1 MVLTSPVEQPG
12 TMEERCMKIM
22 LAGIALSALATAP
35 VSADLP
41 ALIPRDALF
50 GNPVKASPEISPDG
64 KLLAYLAPS
73 NGVLSVWVRTIGEND
88 DRVIA
93 SDPERPIRIIQW
105 QGDSRHVLYLQD
117 KGGNENFHIFSV
129 STDGGTAR
137 DLTPNP
143 KVRADI
149 DDIDPAF
156 PNTALIEKNERDPHF
171 FDVYRLDL
179 QSGHAVLD
187 TQNPGDVAGWTA
199 DWKMT
204 IRAALVQNADGSSLV
219 RVRDNAT
226 APWRTLVTFSA
237 EDGFN
242 APLAFSPDGSALYII
257 DAKDANA
264 ARLMKYDLVSGKGA
278 VVLADPRYDV
288 TDAVIDAKTKELF
301 AAAIERDRVD
311 WTVLDPQ
318 YGPDFDAL
326 RSLHAGDFD
335 ITGAS
340 ADGKTWIVGYDSDN
354 GPFAYY
360 TYSRDSRNGSLLF
373 YTRPA
378 LLNYQLA
385 PMQPISYKARDGLEI
400 HGYLTLPQGVA
411 PKNLPTVL
419 FVHGGPWGRDSWGY
433 NADVQWLANR
443 GYAVLQV
450 NFRASTGYGKAFLN
464 AGNKQ
469 WAGTMRTDLVDAKNW
484 AVQQGYSD
492 PKRFAV
498 MGGSYGGYA
507 TLAAVTFTPTE
518 FTCGVDIVGPSN
530 LNTLLASIP
539 PYWQTERA
547 QFSLR
552 MGTDPSFLASQSPL
566 FKADRIKVPLLIG
579 QGLNDPRV
587 NHRESDQIVAAMRK
601 NDIPVIYVVFPDE
614 GHGFAR
620 PENNKRFNAE
630 TEVFLGK
637 CLGGRVE
644 PAGPD
649 ESISAFLK

>member
-1 MVLTSPVEQPG
+1 M
-12 TMEERCMKIM
+12 
-22 LAGIALSALATAP
+22 P

-41 ALIPRDALF
+41 PLIPRDVLF
-50 GNPVKASPEISPDG
+50 GNPLKTSPQISPDG
-64 KLLAYLAPS
+64 KMLAYLAPS
-73 NGVLSVWVRTIGEND
+73 NGVLSVWVRTIGRND

-93 SDPERPIRIIQW
+93 TDPSRPIRDISW

-117 KGGNENFHIFSV
+117 KGGNENFHIFAV
-129 STDGGTAR
+129 SINGGDSR

-143 KVRADI
+143 KVRAGI
-149 DDIDPAF
+149 DDIDPAY
-156 PNTALIEKNERDPHF
+156 PDTALIETNERDPHY

-179 QSGHAVLD
+179 VSGKAVLD

-199 DWKMT
+199 DNKMT
-204 IRAALVQNADGSSLV
+204 IRAALVQNPDGSSLV
-219 RVRDNAT
+219 RVRDSASA

-237 EDGFN
+237 DDGFN
-242 APLAFSPDGSALYII
+242 APLAFSPDGSALYVI

-264 ARLMKYDLVSGKGA
+264 ARLVRYDVASGKA
-278 VVLADPRYDV
+278 TVVLADPNYDV
-288 TDAVIDAKTKELF
+288 TDAAIDAKTKELF
-301 AAAIERDRVD
+301 AAAIERDRVN

-318 YGPDFDAL
+318 YNADFDAV
-326 RSLHAGDFD
+326 RRLHAGDLQ
-335 ITGAS
+335 ITNMS
-340 ADGKTWIVGYDSDN
+340 ADGKTWIVGYNNDS
-354 GPFAYY
+354 GPFSYY
-360 TYSRDSRNGSLLF
+360 TYNRDSQQGSLLF

-400 HGYLTLPQGVA
+400 HGYLTLPPGVA

-433 NADVQWLANR
+433 SAYVQWLANR
-443 GYAVLQV
+443 GYAVLQA

-469 WAGTMRTDLVDAKNW
+469 WAGTMRTDLIDAKNW

-492 PKRFAV
+492 PKRFAI

-507 TLAAVTFTPTE
+507 TLAAVTFTPTA
-518 FTCGVDIVGPSN
+518 FTCAVDIVGPSN

-539 PYWQTERA
+539 PYWQTDRA

-552 MGTDPSFLASQSPL
+552 MGSDPAFLNSQSPL
-566 FKADRIKVPLLIG
+566 FKADQIKAPLLIG

-601 NDIPVIYVVFPDE
+601 NDIPVTYVVFPDE

-630 TEVFLGK
+630 TEAFLGK

-644 PAGPD
+644 PAAPD

>member
-1 MVLTSPVEQPG
+1 
-12 TMEERCMKIM
+12 MKQCFVKTV
-22 LAGIALSALATAP
+22 LAGVALSALATAP

-41 ALIPRDALF
+41 PLIPRDVLF
-50 GNPVKASPEISPDG
+50 GNPVKASPQISPDG
-64 KLLAYLAPS
+64 KMLAYLAPS
-73 NGVLSVWVRTIGEND
+73 NNVLSVWVRTIGEND

-93 SDPERPIRIIQW
+93 SDPARPIRIILW
-105 QGDSRHVLYLQD
+105 QGDSSSVLYLQD
-117 KGGNENFHIFSV
+117 KAGNENFHIFSV
-129 STDGGTAR
+129 PVRGGSPR

-143 KVRADI
+143 KVRATI

-156 PNTALIEKNERDPHF
+156 PKTALIEMNERDPRY

-179 QSGHAVLD
+179 ASGEAVLD

-199 DWKMT
+199 DNKMT

-219 RVRDNAT
+219 RVRDST
-226 APWRTLVTFSA
+226 SSPWRTLVTFSA
-237 EDGFN
+237 DDGFN
-242 APLAFSPDGSALYII
+242 APLAFSPDEQSLYII

-264 ARLMKYDLVSGKGA
+264 ARLVKYDVASGKGT
-278 VVLADPRYDV
+278 VLLADPNYDV
-288 TDAVIDAKTKELF
+288 TDTDIDPKTKELF
-301 AAAIERDRVD
+301 AAAIERERVD

-318 YGPDFDAL
+318 YNADFDAL

-335 ITGAS
+335 IDGAS
-340 ADGKTWIVGYDSDN
+340 ADGKTWIVGYDTDN
-354 GPFAYY
+354 GPFSYY
-360 TYSRDSRNGSLLF
+360 TYSRDTRQGSLLF

-400 HGYLTLPQGVA
+400 HGYLTLPQGVP

-419 FVHGGPWGRDSWGY
+419 YVHGGPWGRDSWGY
-433 NADVQWLANR
+433 DAYAQWLANR

-450 NFRASTGYGKAFLN
+450 NYRASTGYGKSFLN

-484 AVQQGYSD
+484 AVQQGFSD
-492 PKRFAV
+492 PKHFAI

-518 FTCGVDIVGPSN
+518 FTCAVDIVGPSN

-539 PYWQTERA
+539 PYWETERA

-552 MGTDPSFLASQSPL
+552 MGSDPAFLASQSPL
-566 FKADRIKVPLLIG
+566 FKADQIKVPLLIG

-601 NDIPVIYVVFPDE
+601 NNIPVTYVVFPDE

-620 PENNKRFNAE
+620 PENSKRFNAE
-630 TEVFLGK
+630 TEAFLGK

-644 PAGPD
+644 PPLPD
-649 ESISAFLK
+649 ESIDAFLK